1 MDIMEIENALNELI
15 TKATEAGG
23 CVWIVDERQNNVALR
38 EREPVNIKTYIPS
51 NYESEGK

>member
-15 TKATEAGG
+15 KKATEAGG
-23 CVWIVDERQNNVALR
+23 CVWIVDKRQNNFALR
-38 EREPVNIKTYIPS
+38 VREPVKIKAYIPS